1 MSLTHSRGGGSGREA
16 VPALSDGMRAPP
28 ATEADVVVELETVM
42 VEAIVKADGV
52 VKESEIP
59 TEADIDEESEIP
71 VEAEVVGEIDV
82 DVFAA
87 LPSPSGFTGQSF
99 RLLLLGLCWSS
110 LLTRPSEPAGPL
122 KFRQRSAPAAAC

>member
-1 MSLTHSRGGGSGREA
+1 MSLTHSWGGGSGQEA

-52 VKESEIP
+52 VEESEIP
-59 TEADIDEESEIP
+59 TEADIDEESAIP

-87 LPSPSGFTGQSF
+87 LLSPSGFTGQSF
-99 RLLLLGLCWSS
+99 RLFPLGLC
-110 LLTRPSEPAGPL
+110 
-122 KFRQRSAPAAAC
+122 

>member
-16 VPALSDGMRAPP
+16 VPVLSDGMRAPP
-28 ATEADVVVELETVM
+28 GTGADAVVELEIVVVHAIVNADGVAEESEIPVEADVVEENEL
-42 VEAIVKADGV
+42 
-52 VKESEIP
+52 
-59 TEADIDEESEIP
+59 P

-99 RLLLLGLCWSS
+99 RLFPFGLC
-110 LLTRPSEPAGPL
+110 
-122 KFRQRSAPAAAC
+122 